1 MLVGREVERR
11 ELDSLLSRARDE
23 QSSVLVLRGEPGIG
37 KTALL
42 DYAASAAKDM
52 RVLRCVGIEAEHELP
67 FAGIHQLVRPCL
79 ELVDRLPAP
88 QAAALQAALGLS
100 AEGVQDRF
108 LVSLG
113 VLSLLAEACEEGPVL
128 CCVDDAQ
135 WLDGPSAEA
144 LVFAARRFVAEPIAV
159 VIGVREGELRTFDAP
174 GVPSLELG
182 ALDDDA
188 AQALLTSRLDPSA
201 SQDVLDQLLQSA
213 RGNPLA
219 LLELPAGLSAAQ
231 LAGAEPILGPPP
243 VRPVVE
249 ESFRARVEALPDSTR
264 GVLLLA
270 AADEAGD
277 VPAIQ
282 RAAGTLG
289 LGADDLDA
297 AEADGL
303 VRLDG
308 TVTVRHPLVR
318 SAIYRSAG
326 RSERRAA
333 HEALAAAVDD
343 PARSAWHRA
352 LVADRADEGLAAELE
367 AAGVQ
372 AAARGAQSTA
382 SAAFERAAELS
393 EDDGRRGH
401 RLACSAQA
409 AFEAGRPDA
418 ALALAERAQT
428 YITDPLD
435 AAQMKLLLA
444 SDGSRRG
451 SPVETQARL
460 REASA
465 MLAKVAPDQASEMLI
480 WAVFTSLQAGRVDL
494 AVAEVEPALEALGSP
509 GDVGRF
515 GRALIRG
522 AAAVLDGDAAT
533 AGVRFAEAIGIGR
546 SFEGTRLHIL
556 NSFAY
561 AFVGDFARSREA
573 SLVTIQLQRQLG
585 AVASTVGAFPLVAMG
600 DLYTGRLK
608 AVLATVS
615 EGLELARRLGYE
627 NDETGLLAM
636 SARVA
641 AAQGREQDCR
651 EAAETALRRSLATEL
666 DYAREQARLALAE
679 LELGHGN
686 PREALEHLDQLNPV
700 PLPPVALMATPD
712 YVDAALRVGEPERAR
727 AALDR
732 FEAWAPVSTSQ
743 AVGGMLSR
751 CRAVVSEDSAEAEAL
766 FREACDQ
773 HALDAPPSERARTQ
787 LAYGEWLRRERR
799 KTDARTQLR
808 NALDTFEGLGMAAWA
823 ERARGELTATG
834 ETARKRDVSTLDD
847 LTPQELRI
855 ARLVAAG
862 GTNRDVAAELFVSPK
877 TVEYHL
883 RKVFMKLGVSSRVEL
898 ARVPL
903 EDEGPD

>member
-11 ELDSLLSRARDE
+11 ELDSLLSSAREE
-23 QSSVLVLRGEPGIG
+23 QSAVLVLRGEPGIG

-42 DYAASAAKDM
+42 EYAAAEAVDM

-79 ELVDRLPAP
+79 DLVDRLPAP

-100 AEGVQDRF
+100 PEGVQDRF

-113 VLSLLAEACEEGPVL
+113 LLSLLAEACEDGPLL

-144 LVFAARRFVAEPIAV
+144 LLFAARRFVAEPIAV
-159 VIGVREGELRTFDAP
+159 LICVREGELRGFDAP

-182 ALDDDA
+182 TLDETA
-188 AQALLTSRLDPSA
+188 AEALLKSRLEAGA
-201 SQDVLDQLLQSA
+201 SHDVLATLLESA

-219 LLELPAGLSAAQ
+219 LLELPAGLSSAQ

-249 ESFRARVEALPDSTR
+249 ESFRARVEALPESTR

-289 LGADDLDA
+289 LGAEDLDA
-297 AEADGL
+297 AEQDGL

-308 TVTVRHPLVR
+308 TVTFRHPLVR

-326 RSERRAA
+326 RAERKAA

-352 LVADRADEGLAAELE
+352 LVADRADEGVASELE
-367 AAGVQ
+367 AAGAQ

-382 SAAFERAAELS
+382 SAAFERAAALS

-401 RLACSAQA
+401 RLAEAAQA
-409 AFEAGRPDA
+409 AYEAGRLDA
-418 ALALAERAQT
+418 AMGLVERAQT
-428 YITDPLD
+428 FITDPVD
-435 AAQMKLLLA
+435 AAQLKLLQA
-444 SDGSRRG
+444 GEAGRRG
-451 SPVETQARL
+451 SPAQSRVRFL
-460 REASA
+460 EAGALVSE
-465 MLAKVAPDQASEMLI
+465 VAPERASELLI
-480 WAVFTSLQAGRVDL
+480 WAVLSALQAGRVDL
-494 AVAEVEPALEALGSP
+494 AVAEVEPAIDALDSP
-509 GDVGRF
+509 GHVGSF

-522 AAAVLDGDAAT
+522 AAATLEGDSVR
-533 AGVRFAEAIGIGR
+533 AGERFARAIETGR
-546 SFEGTRLHIL
+546 GFEGSPLEIL

-561 AFVGDFARSREA
+561 AFVGDFARSCDA
-573 SLVTIQLQRQLG
+573 SVNTLALHRRNGSLAWTSG
-585 AVASTVGAFPLVAMG
+585 MFPLIG
-600 DLYTGRLK
+600 LGQLYTGRLRD
-608 AVLATVS
+608 VQTTVS
-615 EGLELARRLGYE
+615 EGVDIARRLGYE
-627 NDETGLLAM
+627 NDETGLLALH
-636 SARVA
+636 ARA
-641 AAQGREQDCR
+641 AAARGREQESR
-651 EAAETALRRSLATEL
+651 EAAETALRRSLATDL
-666 DYAREQARLALAE
+666 DYAREQARLALGE
-679 LELGHGN
+679 LELGFGN
-686 PREALEHLDQLNPV
+686 LREALEHLEQLSPV
-700 PLPPVALMATPD
+700 PLIPVAQMATPD
-712 YVDAALRVGEPERAR
+712 IVDAALRLGEPERAR
-727 AALDR
+727 SALER
-732 FEAWAPVSTSQ
+732 LATWAPVSD
-743 AVGGMLSR
+743 APVIGGMLSR
-751 CRAVVSEDSAEAEAL
+751 CCAMLSEDSSEAEAL
-766 FREACDQ
+766 FVDACEK
-773 HALDAPPSERARTQ
+773 HALDAPPVERARSQ

-799 KTDARTQLR
+799 RTDARTQLR
-808 NALDTFEGLGMAAWA
+808 NALDTFEGLGMVTWA

-903 EDEGPD
+903 DDEGPD